1 MQVIINETKD
11 VKDLTIIDDAT
22 GTEWTRDLLGNC
34 NIHTDSDNFYHMDAA
49 DYVWWMGYITG
60 YKATEQEI
68 FALAE
73 KAQKDPYQVRMEVFD
88 YMGQNDMENERGR
101 AIQKLEELAEE
112 YGVEYARA

>member
-1 MQVIINETKD
+1 MQVIINETKE
-11 VKDLTIIDDAT
+11 VKELTIIDDVT
-22 GTEWTRDLLGNC
+22 GTEWTRDLLGNSD
-34 NIHTDSDNFYHMDAA
+34 IHTDSDNFYHMDAA
-49 DYVWWMGYITG
+49 DYDWWTAYITG

-68 FALAE
+68 FAIAE

-101 AIQKLEELAEE
+101 AIQKLDELAKE

>member
-1 MQVIINETKD
+1 MQVIINETNEIKY
-11 VKDLTIIDDAT
+11 LTIDDEH

-34 NIHTDSDNFYHMDAA
+34 NIHVGDDDSYHMDAA
-49 DYVWWMGYITG
+49 DYEWWAEYIAG

-68 FALAE
+68 FELAE

-88 YMGQNDMENERGR
+88 YMGQNDMESERGR
-101 AIQKLEELAEE
+101 AIQKLQELAVE